1 MPSRIAFLIGNQV
14 FRPDS
19 GSLPLEGPAN
29 DIAALADLL
38 GNPQRGNF
46 EVHEFLDKTHNE
58 ILPDL
63 EQALGGAT
71 LGDLFLI
78 YYSGHGKLARNGHLC
93 LVTADTREDALRS
106 TSIPTRHLRD
116 LVEESHCDQVVL
128 ILDCCYSGAV
138 DDGLRGDVGSE
149 LHVVDDAHGF
159 YIMTASTAIQA
170 ARETA
175 PLRSGAVMGRFTAA
189 LVEGIESGAADQ
201 GRKGKIFLSDLRH
214 YLRQMVIGSTPQFFD
229 RRATGDPLIC
239 LSPAAAAPLLD
250 TGVLGDIASL
260 NAPDNRLRSRAAEI
274 LLSRV
279 KSRDAHTLA
288 QIRSRADYAVPAL
301 AAVLNDADSL
311 VSSCAA
317 FVLMHIGSAAVPAL
331 VAILKDPDHHVRV
344 RLSALHALAGI
355 GQDAVAAVPAL
366 IAILKD
372 PDHDISSR
380 AAHTIGQIAHSYH
393 YRAPPDA
400 LAEAVPALITIL
412 KDPHHDVRVR
422 ATSAL
427 NWILYCD
434 LPVPALT
441 ASLAGLTPAL
451 NDFDH
456 DVRSSAKS
464 VREKILDLLK
474 SKLTTEEYSKLLT
487 PSKASPPK

>member
-1 MPSRIAFLIGNQV
+1 MARVAFLIGNQA

-19 GSLPLEGPAN
+19 GSLPLDGPAN
-29 DIAALADLL
+29 DVTALADLL
-38 GNPQRGNF
+38 RNARRGNF

-63 EQALGGAT
+63 EQALGSAT

-93 LVTADTREDALRS
+93 LATADTREDALRS

-116 LVEESHCDQVVL
+116 LVEESHCDEVIL

-149 LHVVDDAHGF
+149 LRVVDDARGF
-159 YIMTASTAIQA
+159 YIMTASTAIQT

-175 PLRSGAVMGRFTAA
+175 LLPGGVVMGRFTAA

-229 RRATGDPLIC
+229 RKASGDPLIC
-239 LSPAAAAPLLD
+239 LNPAGASPLLD
-250 TGVLGDIASL
+250 SGVLGDIASL
-260 NAPDNRLRSRAAEI
+260 NAPDHRLRSRAAEI
-274 LLSRV
+274 LLNRL

-288 QIRSRADYAVPAL
+288 QIKSRADYAVPTLATAL
-301 AAVLNDADSL
+301 SDADSI

-317 FVLMHIGSAAVPAL
+317 FVLAHIGSAAVPAL
-331 VAILKDPDHHVRV
+331 VAILKDPNRHIRV
-344 RLSALHALAGI
+344 RLNVLHTLAQI
-355 GQDAVAAVPAL
+355 GPDAVTAVPAL
-366 IAILKD
+366 IATL
-372 PDHDISSR
+372 
-380 AAHTIGQIAHSYH
+380 Q
-393 YRAPPDA
+393 
-400 LAEAVPALITIL
+400 
-412 KDPHHDVRVR
+412 DPHHDVRSR
-422 ATSAL
+422 AASAL
-427 NWILYCD
+427 NRMLYRE

-441 ASLAGLTPAL
+441 AALADLTAAL
-451 NDFDH
+451 KDPDH
-456 DVRSSAKS
+456 DVRSSAES
-464 VREKILDLLK
+464 VRERILGHLRR
-474 SKLTTEEYSKLLT
+474 KLPIDEYSNLLT
-487 PSKASPPK
+487 QSESLPSG

>member
-1 MPSRIAFLIGNQV
+1 VVARVAFLIGNQA

-29 DIAALADLL
+29 DIAALGNLL
-38 GNPQRGNF
+38 RNPQRGKF
-46 EVHEFLDKTHNE
+46 EVHEFLDKSHNE

-63 EQALGGAT
+63 EQALSSAT

-93 LVTADTREDALRS
+93 LATADTREDALRS

-128 ILDCCYSGAV
+128 MLDCCYSGAV

-149 LHVVDDAHGF
+149 LHVVDDARGF
-159 YIMTASTAIQA
+159 YIMTASTAIQT

-175 PLRSGAVMGRFTAA
+175 LSPGGVVMGRFTAA

-229 RRATGDPLIC
+229 RKASGDPLVC
-239 LSPAAAAPLLD
+239 LSPTAATPLLD

-260 NAPDNRLRSRAAEI
+260 NAPDHRLRSRAAEI
-274 LLSRV
+274 LLDRL

-288 QIRSRADYAVPAL
+288 QIRSRADDVVPTL
-301 AAVLNDADSL
+301 AAALNDADGL

-317 FVLMHIGSAAVPAL
+317 FALAHIGTGAVPAL
-331 VAILKDPDHHVRV
+331 VAILEDRDHLVRV
-344 RLSALHALAGI
+344 RLSVLHTLAQI
-355 GQDAVAAVPAL
+355 GPGAIAAVPAL
-366 IAILKD
+366 IGALKD
-372 PDHDISSR
+372 PDHGVGSR
-380 AAHTIGQIAHSYH
+380 AAHTIGQIANSYN
-393 YRAPPDA
+393 YR
-400 LAEAVPALITIL
+400 
-412 KDPHHDVRVR
+412 
-422 ATSAL
+422 
-427 NWILYCD
+427 D

-441 ASLAGLTPAL
+441 AALAALTAAL
-451 NDFDH
+451 NDLGH
-456 DVRSSAKS
+456 DVRPSAES
-464 VREKILDLLK
+464 MRVRILDMLQR
-474 SKLTTEEYSKLLT
+474 KLPADEYSKLL
-487 PSKASPPK
+487 SIR